1 MKRFTIKIETHTTA
15 PSLDRVLEGIYRE
28 KTRVQLNWDLTELTF
43 LDLKNIMLISPVLE
57 RHRENTKKYLINSN
71 IIISQPIFRFILE
84 KGLPMLRPEK
94 PVYIISPEEVEEHSP
109 EYPQL
114 PESQYPLP
122 YPSLEDYPPDEW

>member
-57 RHRENTKKYLINSN
+57 RHRENTKKYLIINSN
-71 IIISQPIFRFILE
+71 IIISQPIFRFIR
-84 KGLPMLRPEK
+84 KGPTNVKTRK